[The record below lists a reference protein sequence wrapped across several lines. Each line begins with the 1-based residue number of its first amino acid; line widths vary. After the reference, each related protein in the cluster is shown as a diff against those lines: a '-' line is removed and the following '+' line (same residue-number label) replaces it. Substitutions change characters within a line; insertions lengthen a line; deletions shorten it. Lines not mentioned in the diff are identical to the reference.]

1 MKILRQKSH
10 QLVVLNMPL
19 LNISTIREI
28 SRAEAL
34 KLLPKILIL
43 NTSGY
48 QAQTDPSLGFSY
60 D

>member
-1 MKILRQKSH
+1 
-10 QLVVLNMPL
+10 MPL

-28 SRAEAL
+28 SHAEAL

-48 QAQTDPSLGFSY
+48 QAQTDPSLGFQL
-60 D
+60 